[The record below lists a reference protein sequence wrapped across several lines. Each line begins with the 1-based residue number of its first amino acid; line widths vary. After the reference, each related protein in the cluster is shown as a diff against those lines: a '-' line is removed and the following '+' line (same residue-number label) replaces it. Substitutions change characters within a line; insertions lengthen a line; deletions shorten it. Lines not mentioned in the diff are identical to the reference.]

1 VLSAV
6 KDGPGD
12 LARVLALEEERL
24 GLAVLETE
32 DLAVT
37 TDVEL
42 ALLHV
47 TQSASRSCPG
57 SRCVYSSAASSSS
70 SWSSSSVSGR
80 EGGAGSHLARV
91 DLLAGETVLVDS
103 HFVGCVVGWLLVVSS
118 INAAA
123 MLQSCSIENGG
134 SVCGLAEDFPPL
146 SLALCLPLPPALLL
160 SPTSHLRLSLAVY
173 SANIP
178 LKDGRLIDHVVTR
191 LQSGR

>member
-6 KDGPGD
+6 KNGPGD
-12 LARVLALEEERL
+12 LAGVLALEEERL

-47 TQSASRSCPG
+47 TQSASRSYPG
-57 SRCVYSSAASSSS
+57 SRCVYSFASSS
-70 SWSSSSVSGR
+70 SWSSSSLSGR
-80 EGGAGSHLARV
+80 GGGGDSHLARV

-103 HFVGCVVGWLLVVSS
+103 HFVGCVVGWVLVVSS

-123 MLQSCSIENGG
+123 MLQSCSIENGSG
-134 SVCGLAEDFPPL
+134 VCGLAEDFPQL
-146 SLALCLPLPPALLL
+146 SLALCAFRFRQLCCTFPHPACVALLL
-160 SPTSHLRLSLAVY
+160 YIMH
-173 SANIP
+173 
-178 LKDGRLIDHVVTR
+178 G
-191 LQSGR
+191 